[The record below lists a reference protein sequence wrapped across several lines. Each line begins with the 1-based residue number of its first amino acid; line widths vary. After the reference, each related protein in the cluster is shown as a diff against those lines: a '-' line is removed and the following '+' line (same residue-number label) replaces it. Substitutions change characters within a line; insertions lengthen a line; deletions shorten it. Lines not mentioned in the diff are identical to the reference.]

1 MKMMKFY
8 FSSCV
13 IFICASSLSI
23 IGRTPVKRVGFLGE
37 KAKVIIQIQSVFHF
51 SSRLSRTFQR
61 DAQPSPDHDN
71 MPRVRGQAT
80 VKPDL
85 DSGSVVTVFMTFS

>member
-8 FSSCV
+8 FSSFV

-71 MPRVRGQAT
+71 MPVPVLGDRPLLSPIWIQA
-80 VKPDL
+80 VWSPYL
-85 DSGSVVTVFMTFS
+85 